1 MNNFIYGIHSVQAE
15 LETLGLIA
23 GDDTCLLID
32 RKRKDQRIKTC
43 VDLANNFKIKIKFVE
58 AKKLDSITS
67 GSHQGIILLKNH
79 PIIALENGDLFS
91 LLSSLSKPAML
102 LILDGITD
110 PRNLGACLRVADGA
124 GVDAVIAPKDKA
136 VAINPTVA
144 KVASGATVPFFQV
157 NNLARCL
164 QQLKSLG
171 FILIGTDDKASETI
185 YSQDFS
191 GKIAIVLGSE
201 GSGLRRL
208 TKENCQHLVSIPM
221 LGSVSSLNVSVAV
234 GVVLYQALFQRK

>member
-1 MNNFIYGIHSVQAE
+1 MTNYIYGIHAVQAE
-15 LETLGLIA
+15 LEALGSNA
-23 GDDTCLLID
+23 ADEPCLLID

-43 VDLANNFKIKIKFVE
+43 VDLANNFKIKLKFVSS
-58 AKKLDSITS
+58 KKLDSITT
-67 GSHQGIILLKNH
+67 GNHQGIILLKNH
-79 PIIALENGDLFS
+79 SNTTLENHDLFS
-91 LLSSLSKPAML
+91 FLSTLPKPAML

-110 PRNLGACLRVADGA
+110 PRNLGACLRVADGV

-157 NNLARCL
+157 NNLVRCL
-164 QQLKSLG
+164 QQLKSLS
-171 FILIGTDDKASETI
+171 FILIGTDDKASENI

-208 TKENCQHLVSIPM
+208 TKETCQYLVSIPM
-221 LGSVSSLNVSVAV
+221 LGTVTSLNVSVAA